1 MSVTN
6 NRKTLKICAN
16 TLKNSEYT
24 TKNKPYFCGSTLLSD
39 PDTTIVTH
47 LLSKLLEVFLGIY
60 KHYDYIYM
68 KMYA

>member
-6 NRKTLKICAN
+6 NRKTFKICAN

-24 TKNKPYFCGSTLLSD
+24 MKTKPSYICGSTLLSD

-47 LLSKLLEVFLGIY
+47 LLSTLLEVFLGIY
-60 KHYDYIYM
+60 KHYYYIYI
-68 KMYA
+68 